1 MTEVEA
7 LLRPAD
13 ADAITAGSDSK
24 GRDFLRELLH
34 SGTGLA
40 GSIFLILVLFAAIFA
55 PLISPHDPNAQSLAA
70 RLQPPVLFGG
80 HWDHILG
87 TDQLGRDLLS
97 RMFYGARVTMLVA
110 AAVVG
115 LAGIVGIFMGLIAGY
130 YGGWLD
136 SIIMRFADTQLAFP
150 GLLLALVI
158 LYAIGP
164 SVKLL
169 IIVLAIN
176 GWLVYARIVRGL
188 VLGLKKSEYVEA
200 AEISGAR
207 SFRIMTRHIIPNIAS
222 PILTLLVLEF
232 ARIILAEAS
241 LSFLGYGVQPPQSS
255 WGLIIGQGQ
264 DYLTVG
270 WWLVAIPGI
279 TICLTVLSANL
290 LASWLRLYADPKQRE
305 RRFGKQLDD
314 IKELHDANEVTA

>member
-13 ADAITAGSDSK
+13 AEVVAEAAPAK
-24 GRDFLRELLH
+24 KREFLRELSR

-40 GSIFLILVLFAAIFA
+40 GAVFLLLVLVAAVFA
-55 PLISPHDPNAQSLAA
+55 PLLSPHDPNAQDLAV
-70 RLQPPVLFGG
+70 RLQPPILFGG
-80 HWDHILG
+80 HADHLLG

-97 RMFYGARVTMLVA
+97 RMLFGARVSMIVAVSVVAVAGSVGVFLGLVSGYFG
-110 AAVVG
+110 G
-115 LAGIVGIFMGLIAGY
+115 L
-130 YGGWLD
+130 LD
-136 SIIMRFADTQLAFP
+136 SVIMRFADTQLAFP
-150 GLLLALVI
+150 GLLLALII
-158 LYAIGP
+158 LYTIGP

-169 IIVLAIN
+169 VIVLAIN

-188 VLGLKKSEYVEA
+188 VLSVKSAEYVEA
-200 AEISGAR
+200 AEIAGAK
-207 SFRIMTRHIIPNIAS
+207 SLRIMTRHIIPNIAS

-232 ARIILAEAS
+232 ARIILAEAA

-290 LASWLRLYADPKQRE
+290 LASWLRIYADPRQRE
-305 RRFGKQLDD
+305 RRFGKQLDA
-314 IKELHDANEVTA
+314 LMEVKA

>member
-7 LLRPAD
+7 VLRPAD
-13 ADAITAGSDSK
+13 VSAVPERASAK
-24 GRDFLRELLH
+24 GREFFRELAR

-40 GSIFLILVLFAAIFA
+40 GAIFLLLVLVVAIFA
-55 PLISPHDPNAQSLAA
+55 PLLAPHDPNAQDLAK
-70 RLQPPVLFGG
+70 RLQPPVFFGG
-80 HWDHILG
+80 HTDHLFG

-97 RMFYGARVTMLVA
+97 RLFYGARVSMIVA
-110 AAVVG
+110 VSVVAFAGAVGVF
-115 LAGIVGIFMGLIAGY
+115 LGLIAGY
-130 YGGWLD
+130 FGGLVD
-136 SIIMRFADTQLAFP
+136 SVIMRFADTQLAFP
-150 GLLLALVI
+150 GLLLALII
-158 LYAIGP
+158 LYTIGP

-188 VLGLKKSEYVEA
+188 VLSVKSSEYIEA
-200 AEISGAR
+200 AEIAGAK
-207 SFRIMTRHIIPNIAS
+207 SLRIMTRHIIPNIAS
-222 PILTLLVLEF
+222 PLLTLLVLEF

-290 LASWLRLYADPKQRE
+290 LASWLRIYADPKQRE
-305 RRFGKQLDD
+305 RRLGKQLD
-314 IKELHDANEVTA
+314 AMTEVRA

>member
-7 LLRPAD
+7 VLRPAD
-13 ADAITAGSDSK
+13 VGLVAEAAPAK
-24 GRDFLRELLH
+24 KREFFRELAR

-40 GSIFLILVLFAAIFA
+40 GAIFLLLVVLGAIFA
-55 PLISPHDPNAQSLAA
+55 PLVSPHDPNAQDLAL
-70 RLQPPVLFGG
+70 RLQKPWLFGG
-80 HWDHILG
+80 STNHLLG

-97 RMFYGARVTMLVA
+97 RMFYGARVSMIVAVSVVAVAGAVGVFLGLVSGYFG
-110 AAVVG
+110 G
-115 LAGIVGIFMGLIAGY
+115 L
-130 YGGWLD
+130 LD
-136 SIIMRFADTQLAFP
+136 TVIMRFADTQLAFP
-150 GLLLALVI
+150 GLLLALII
-158 LYAIGP
+158 LYTIGP

-188 VLGLKKSEYVEA
+188 VLSVKSSEYIEA
-200 AEISGAR
+200 AEIAGAK
-207 SFRIMTRHIIPNIAS
+207 SLRIMTRHIIPNIAS

-232 ARIILAEAS
+232 ARIILAEAA

-264 DYLTVG
+264 DYLTIG

-290 LASWLRLYADPKQRE
+290 LASWLRIYADPKQRE
-305 RRFGKQLDD
+305 RRFGKQLDA
-314 IKELHDANEVTA
+314 LMEVKA

>member
-7 LLRPAD
+7 VLRPSDIGLTAD
-13 ADAITAGSDSK
+13 TAPAK
-24 GRDFLRELLH
+24 GREFLRELVR

-40 GSIFLILVLFAAIFA
+40 GATFLLLVILSAVFA
-55 PLISPHDPNAQSLAA
+55 PLVSPHDPNAQDLAV
-70 RLQPPVLFGG
+70 RLHPPVLFGG
-80 HWDHILG
+80 HWNHVLG

-97 RMFYGARVTMLVA
+97 RMFYGARASMFVAVSVVVVAGAVGVFLGLVA
-110 AAVVG
+110 
-115 LAGIVGIFMGLIAGY
+115 GY
-130 YGGWLD
+130 FGGFLD
-136 SIIMRFADTQLAFP
+136 TVIMRFADTQLAFP
-150 GLLLALVI
+150 GLLLALII
-158 LYAIGP
+158 LYTIGP

-169 IIVLAIN
+169 VIVLAIN

-188 VLGLKKSEYVEA
+188 VLSVKSSEYVEA
-200 AEISGAR
+200 AEIAGAK
-207 SFRIMTRHIIPNIAS
+207 SMRIMTRHIIPNIAS
-222 PILTLLVLEF
+222 PIITLLVLEF

-264 DYLTVG
+264 DYLTVA

-290 LASWLRLYADPKQRE
+290 LASWLRLYADPRQRE
-305 RRFGKQLDD
+305 RRFGKQLDA
-314 IKELHDANEVTA
+314 LVEVKA

>member
-13 ADAITAGSDSK
+13 VGLVPEGAPAK
-24 GRDFLRELLH
+24 KREFLRELTR

-40 GSIFLILVLFAAIFA
+40 GALFLLFVVLGAIFA
-55 PLISPHDPNAQSLAA
+55 PLVSPHDPNAQDLAV
-70 RLQPPVLFGG
+70 RLQPPWLFGG
-80 HWDHILG
+80 STDHLLG
-87 TDQLGRDLLS
+87 TDQLGRDLLT
-97 RMFYGARVTMLVA
+97 RMFYGARVSMFVAVSVVAVAGSVGVFLGLVSGYFG
-110 AAVVG
+110 G
-115 LAGIVGIFMGLIAGY
+115 L
-130 YGGWLD
+130 LD
-136 SIIMRFADTQLAFP
+136 TVIMRFADTQLAFP
-150 GLLLALVI
+150 GLLLALII
-158 LYAIGP
+158 LYTIGP

-169 IIVLAIN
+169 VIVLAIN

-188 VLGLKKSEYVEA
+188 VLSVKSSEYIEA
-200 AEISGAR
+200 AEIAGAK
-207 SFRIMTRHIIPNIAS
+207 SLRIMTRHIIPNIAS

-232 ARIILAEAS
+232 ARIILAEAA
-241 LSFLGYGVQPPQSS
+241 LSFLGYGVQSPQSS

-290 LASWLRLYADPKQRE
+290 LASWLRIYADPRQRE
-305 RRFGKQLDD
+305 RRFGKQLDA
-314 IKELHDANEVTA
+314 LMEVKA

>member
-13 ADAITAGSDSK
+13 AEVVAEAAPARK
-24 GRDFLRELLH
+24 REFLRELSR
-34 SGTGLA
+34 SGTGLVGA
-40 GSIFLILVLFAAIFA
+40 VFLLLVLIAAVFA
-55 PLISPHDPNAQSLAA
+55 PLISPHDPNAQDLAV
-70 RLQPPVLFGG
+70 RLQPPILFGG
-80 HWDHILG
+80 HADHLLG

-97 RMFYGARVTMLVA
+97 RMLFGARVSMVVAVSVVAVAGSVGVFLGLVSGYFG
-110 AAVVG
+110 G
-115 LAGIVGIFMGLIAGY
+115 L
-130 YGGWLD
+130 LD
-136 SIIMRFADTQLAFP
+136 SVIMRFADTQLAFP
-150 GLLLALVI
+150 GLLLALII
-158 LYAIGP
+158 LYTIGP

-169 IIVLAIN
+169 VIVLAIN

-188 VLGLKKSEYVEA
+188 VLSVKSAEYVEA
-200 AEISGAR
+200 AEIAGAK
-207 SFRIMTRHIIPNIAS
+207 SLRIMTRHIIPNIAS

-232 ARIILAEAS
+232 ARIILAEAA

-290 LASWLRLYADPKQRE
+290 LASWLRIYADPRQRE
-305 RRFGKQLDD
+305 RRFGKQLDA
-314 IKELHDANEVTA
+314 LMEVKA

>member
-7 LLRPAD
+7 VLRPSDIGLTAD
-13 ADAITAGSDSK
+13 TAPAK
-24 GRDFLRELLH
+24 GREFLRELAR

-40 GSIFLILVLFAAIFA
+40 GATFLLLVILSAVFA
-55 PLISPHDPNAQSLAA
+55 PLVSPHDPNAQDLAV
-70 RLQPPVLFGG
+70 RLHPPVLFGG
-80 HWDHILG
+80 HWNHVLG

-97 RMFYGARVTMLVA
+97 RMFYGARASMFVAVSVVVVAGAVGVFLGLVA
-110 AAVVG
+110 
-115 LAGIVGIFMGLIAGY
+115 GY
-130 YGGWLD
+130 FGGFLD
-136 SIIMRFADTQLAFP
+136 TVIMRFADTQLAFP
-150 GLLLALVI
+150 GLLLALII
-158 LYAIGP
+158 LYTIGP

-169 IIVLAIN
+169 VIVLAIN

-188 VLGLKKSEYVEA
+188 VLSVKSSEYVEA
-200 AEISGAR
+200 AEIAGAK
-207 SFRIMTRHIIPNIAS
+207 SMRIMTRHIIPNIAS
-222 PILTLLVLEF
+222 PIITLLVLEF

-264 DYLTVG
+264 DYLTVA

-290 LASWLRLYADPKQRE
+290 LASWLRLYADPRQRE
-305 RRFGKQLDD
+305 RRFGKQLDA
-314 IKELHDANEVTA
+314 LVEVKA

>member
-13 ADAITAGSDSK
+13 AVAEGAPARK
-24 GRDFLRELLH
+24 REFFRELSR
-34 SGTGLA
+34 SGTGLVGA
-40 GSIFLILVLFAAIFA
+40 VFLLLVLIAAVFA
-55 PLISPHDPNAQSLAA
+55 PLLSPHDPNAQDLAV
-70 RLQPPVLFGG
+70 RLQPPILFGG
-80 HWDHILG
+80 HADHLLG

-97 RMFYGARVTMLVA
+97 RMFYGARVSMLVA
-110 AAVVG
+110 VSVVAV
-115 LAGIVGIFMGLIAGY
+115 AGSVGIFLGLVSGY
-130 YGGWLD
+130 FGGLLD
-136 SIIMRFADTQLAFP
+136 TIIMRFADTQLAFP
-150 GLLLALVI
+150 GLLLALII
-158 LYAIGP
+158 LYTIGP

-169 IIVLAIN
+169 VIVLAIN

-188 VLGLKKSEYVEA
+188 VLSVKSAEYVEA
-200 AEISGAR
+200 AEIVGAK
-207 SFRIMTRHIIPNIAS
+207 SLRIMTRHIIPNIAS

-232 ARIILAEAS
+232 ARIILAEAA

-290 LASWLRLYADPKQRE
+290 LASWLRIYADPRQRE
-305 RRFGKQLDD
+305 RRFGKQLDA
-314 IKELHDANEVTA
+314 LMEVKA

>member
-13 ADAITAGSDSK
+13 AEVVAESAPARK
-24 GRDFLRELLH
+24 REFLRELSR
-34 SGTGLA
+34 SGTGLVGA
-40 GSIFLILVLFAAIFA
+40 VFLLIVIFCALFA
-55 PLISPHDPNAQSLAA
+55 PLISPHDPNAQDLAV
-70 RLQPPVLFGG
+70 RLQPPILFGG
-80 HWDHILG
+80 HSDHILG

-97 RMFYGARVTMLVA
+97 RMFYGARVSMLVA
-110 AAVVG
+110 VSVVAVAGSVG
-115 LAGIVGIFMGLIAGY
+115 VFLGLVSGY
-130 YGGWLD
+130 FGGLLD
-136 SIIMRFADTQLAFP
+136 TVIMRFADTQLAFP
-150 GLLLALVI
+150 GLLLALII
-158 LYAIGP
+158 LYTIGP
-164 SVKLL
+164 SVTLL
-169 IIVLAIN
+169 VIVLAIN

-188 VLGLKKSEYVEA
+188 VLSVKSAEYVEA
-200 AEISGAR
+200 AEIAGAK
-207 SFRIMTRHIIPNIAS
+207 SLRIMTRHIIPNIAS

-232 ARIILAEAS
+232 ARIILAEAA

-290 LASWLRLYADPKQRE
+290 LASWLRIYADPRQRE
-305 RRFGKQLDD
+305 RRFGKQLDA
-314 IKELHDANEVTA
+314 LMEVKA

>member
-7 LLRPAD
+7 VLRPAD
-13 ADAITAGSDSK
+13 VGLVAEAAPAK
-24 GRDFLRELLH
+24 KREFFRELAK

-40 GSIFLILVLFAAIFA
+40 GAIFLLLVVLGAIFA
-55 PLISPHDPNAQSLAA
+55 PLVSPHDPNAQDLAL
-70 RLQPPVLFGG
+70 RLQKPWLFGG
-80 HWDHILG
+80 TTNHLLG

-97 RMFYGARVTMLVA
+97 RMFYGARVSMLVA
-110 AAVVG
+110 VSVVAVAGAVG
-115 LAGIVGIFMGLIAGY
+115 VFLGLVSGY
-130 YGGWLD
+130 FGGFLD
-136 SIIMRFADTQLAFP
+136 TVIMRFADTQLAFP
-150 GLLLALVI
+150 GLLLALII
-158 LYAIGP
+158 LYTIGP

-188 VLGLKKSEYVEA
+188 VLSVKSSEYIEA
-200 AEISGAR
+200 AEIGGAK
-207 SFRIMTRHIIPNIAS
+207 SLRIMTRHIIPNIAS

-232 ARIILAEAS
+232 ARIILAEAA

-264 DYLTVG
+264 DYLTIG

-290 LASWLRLYADPKQRE
+290 LASWLRIYADPKQRE
-305 RRFGKQLDD
+305 RRFGKQLDA
-314 IKELHDANEVTA
+314 LMEVKA